1 LVSRIDH
8 DRYEAFNTAHLS
20 KTGQTFLWWRD
31 EPRLNPGWSES
42 PTSVKSDQPLDG
54 WSISFKVSH
63 CLFISEEQTKG
74 KCNPGGSLRQ
84 RLTVEA
90 WELLRSTTSQHASNG
105 LNGKPAR
112 SWIITRLLLFVEF
125 PFKVVTQLLKVLAH
139 RNPDTSGLDLV
150 TVVPQG
156 GPQNVGVPDV
166 SP

>member
-1 LVSRIDH
+1 
-8 DRYEAFNTAHLS
+8 
-20 KTGQTFLWWRD
+20 
-31 EPRLNPGWSES
+31 
-42 PTSVKSDQPLDG
+42 
-54 WSISFKVSH
+54 
-63 CLFISEEQTKG
+63 
-74 KCNPGGSLRQ
+74 
-84 RLTVEA
+84 LTVEA